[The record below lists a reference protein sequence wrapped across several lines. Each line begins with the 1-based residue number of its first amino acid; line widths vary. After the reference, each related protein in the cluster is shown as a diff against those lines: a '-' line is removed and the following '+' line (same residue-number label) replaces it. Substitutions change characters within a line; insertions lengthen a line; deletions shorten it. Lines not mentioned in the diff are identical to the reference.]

1 MTKMTGPSNA
11 EKALQEANPHRLMA
25 LMIANTGEMLS
36 DLVVKLEDP
45 ANPNRV
51 ATMREEWFKH
61 LKVGVGCLAMTCEEL
76 QKKAERD
83 DAAERILCDERKPS
97 TEVVAI
103 NTSEMVAEMFGYPKA
118 DVLGLEDN

>member
-45 ANPNRV
+45 ANPNRI

-61 LKVGVGCLAMTCEEL
+61 LKVGVGGLAMTCEEL
-76 QKKAERD
+76 QKKAELD
-83 DAAERILCDERKPS
+83 DAAERILGDERKPS

-118 DVLGLEDN
+118 DVLGLEGN